1 VDNPAKGIEIAE
13 TAQKHFPNLKIIARS
28 SSYEDFYNYMDRD
41 MLKVYQENYYSSFNI
56 GIDTHKE
63 LGLRHDQ
70 ESRADVKEIVKRMTK
85 DGLTSNSITLDQ
97 FDANNSNQE
106 T

>member
-1 VDNPAKGIEIAE
+1 
-13 TAQKHFPNLKIIARS
+13 
-28 SSYEDFYNYMDRD
+28 
-41 MLKVYQENYYSSFNI
+41 MLAIKNHSHNNK
-56 GIDTHKE
+56 D
-63 LGLRHDQ
+63 LGWDVTDA
-70 ESRADVKEIVKRMTK
+70 RADVKEIVKRMTK